1 MIEYLYIFLNV
12 TANVTKGLVSKQ
24 AAKFLPNAK
33 RNIVF
38 GFEKELIC
46 LAASLVVMLKNA
58 SIHCLNVT
66 LVELAIFAVGGA
78 FTAVFQLLWMRE
90 VGQIMYMTVSAYG
103 NASFIIPCI
112 LGLAFLGEKFTLK
125 TAAAFL
131 ITAVGIVIMY
141 SCDRAEKTES
151 DKKKITFSGFAML
164 LLLTVSQ
171 GISQFTQKLY
181 MAMCPNARSD
191 VYSFYTYLAALVV
204 FIVAMAFTDKKRGRE
219 SAELCKSVFSDT
231 WKYLLIISAG
241 MYIATYFQTL
251 AAKTLD
257 AVILY
262 PVTTALNLGGST
274 VMANIVFGDKI
285 TVKSVVG
292 TLLVFAAVVLIK

>member
-1 MIEYLYIFLNV
+1 MKEYLYIFLNV

-46 LAASLVVMLKNA
+46 LAASLAVMLKNA

-66 LVELAIFAVGGA
+66 LVEIAIFAVGGA
-78 FTAVFQLLWMRE
+78 FTAAFQLLWMRE
-90 VGQIMYMTVSAYG
+90 VGQSMYMTVSAFG

-141 SCDRAEKTES
+141 SCDGAAKKQT
-151 DKKKITFSGFAML
+151 DKKRITFSGFAML

-181 MAMCPNARSD
+181 MAMCPDARSD

-204 FIVAMAFTDKKRGRE
+204 FAVTMAFTDKKRGSE

-231 WKYLLIISAG
+231 WKYLLIISLG

-274 VMANIVFGDKI
+274 IMSNIVFGDKI
-285 TVKSVVG
+285 TVKSIVG
-292 TLLVFAAVVLIK
+292 TVLVFAAVVLIK